1 MDLGLTHLWENGQV
15 PYQTLVFTSFDFC
28 LLITPKHKHVH
39 THTVMMVSVTSQQG
53 SLVVAE
59 QGTLKVVLSVA
70 G

>member
-1 MDLGLTHLWENGQV
+1 MGEWTS
-15 PYQTLVFTSFDFC
+15 TLPDPCFYFDFC

-39 THTVMMVSVTSQQG
+39 TRTVMMVSVTSQQG